1 MSVHRVDTPHGTV
14 TFDKLYEQ
22 VYAARLNDEP
32 IGTVRYREQ
41 RYNLRRVYVSRW
53 WEAERLDRTPVQTDR
68 GSTSFRT
75 RTDAARALAEAVV
88 AESGTNPD
96 SVDETPTSV

>member
-1 MSVHRVDTPHGTV
+1 MSVHRVVTPYGTV
-14 TFDKLYEQ
+14 TFDKLYERT
-22 VYAARLNDEP
+22 YHARLNDEP

-53 WEAERLDRTPVQTDR
+53 WEAAHLDRTPVQTDR

-75 RTDAARALAEAVV
+75 RTEAAQALARSV
-88 AESGTNPD
+88 AAGG
-96 SVDETPTSV
+96 TPTATDVDVT